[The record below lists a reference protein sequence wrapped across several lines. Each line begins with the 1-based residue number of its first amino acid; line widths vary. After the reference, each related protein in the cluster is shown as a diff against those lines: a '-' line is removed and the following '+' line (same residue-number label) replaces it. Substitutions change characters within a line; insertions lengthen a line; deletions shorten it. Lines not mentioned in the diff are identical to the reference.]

1 MSQDIK
7 NINTYET
14 RPKVNVTKWILIYE
28 VIDEAY
34 VKQSN
39 IALMIL
45 SENVIS
51 EDESADEA
59 VPIYTRK

>member
-39 IALMIL
+39 ISLMIL
-45 SENVIS
+45 SENVKLIQINHNLYQ
-51 EDESADEA
+51 AM
-59 VPIYTRK
+59 